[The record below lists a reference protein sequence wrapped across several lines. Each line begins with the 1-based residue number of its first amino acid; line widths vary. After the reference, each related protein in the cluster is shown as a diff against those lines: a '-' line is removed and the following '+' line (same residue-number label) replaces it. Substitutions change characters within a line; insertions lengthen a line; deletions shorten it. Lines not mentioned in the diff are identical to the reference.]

1 MLIPTALYMHVPFC
15 TALCHYC
22 DFAKTANYSDE
33 LIAHYLQ
40 RMHEHLA
47 LWCAHLPHEACFTSL
62 YLGGGTP
69 SLLSKQ
75 YMPLFES
82 CAPYLASDCEI
93 TLEANPQ
100 DITRENL
107 QCWQALGINRLS
119 LGVQTFHASHL
130 RFLRRTHTGEQ
141 AQKAVWQAAEFF
153 GGELSVDMIYG
164 FPQQTIAEL
173 EADIALLLAL
183 PLAHVSLYNLIYE
196 AGTPIGRAQQR
207 GKLNPL
213 PVEIETQMYALLCKE
228 LAAHGYKHYEVSNWA
243 KPSKHSRHN
252 SNYWRD
258 AGYIGI
264 GAGAHGYLPAA
275 HGAGLRYSYVRNE
288 RTFTKHAP
296 ASRVA
301 ETQALSLIA
310 CTDQYHQYRPPR
322 PARHGCWNISPAACA
337 LLMVLT
343 CSASEIK
350 AARALLPTPELVS
363 PLPRGKLRQ
372 QDNVL
377 YLHRAEWW
385 RENFWV
391 QRLLPAFNLI
401 VA

>member
-15 TALCHYC
+15 AALCHYC

-243 KPSKHSRHN
+243 KPSRHSRHN
-252 SNYWRD
+252 TNYWRD

-288 RTFTKHAP
+288 RIFTKHTLP
-296 ASRVA
+296 RVA
-301 ETQALSLIA
+301 ETQALASL
-310 CTDQYHQYRPPR
+310 
-322 PARHGCWNISPAACA
+322 PALINTISIDHRDREAW
-337 LLMVLT
+337 LLEYL
-343 CSASEIK
+343 ASSLRTAYGVDLQRIRNK
-350 AARALLPTPELVS
+350 SGKTFTLHPELTA

-377 YLHRAEWW
+377 YLHRTEWW

-391 QRLLPAFNLI
+391 QRLLPAFI
-401 VA
+401 